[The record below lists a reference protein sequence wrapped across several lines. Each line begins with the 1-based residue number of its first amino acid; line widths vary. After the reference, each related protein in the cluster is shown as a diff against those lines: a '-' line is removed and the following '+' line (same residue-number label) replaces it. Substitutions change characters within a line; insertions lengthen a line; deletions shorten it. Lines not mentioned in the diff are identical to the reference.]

1 MELLNLVKLTLKNN
15 SKNQITRGDLIMI
28 IMLIFFISILC
39 CVLYITIK
47 AAIMDIRIRN
57 YKGRTIGKVINVNE
71 KILYNKLNKKKL
83 YYATYRYI
91 VDEVIYEED
100 FPFYHKLPDLIPIGQ
115 EKMISYSEKKP
126 KNFIPDGEENV
137 WFYQAFIGFSCI
149 LFWLII
155 AIYAY
160 YKDFK

>member
-1 MELLNLVKLTLKNN
+1 MELLNMVKLTIKNN

-39 CVLYITIK
+39 YVLYITIK

-100 FPFYHKLPDLIPIGQ
+100 FPFYHKSPDLIPIGQ
-115 EKMISYSEKKP
+115 EKMISYSEKNQK
-126 KNFIPDGEENV
+126 
-137 WFYQAFIGFSCI
+137 I
-149 LFWLII
+149 LFLMVKKMFGFIKLSSGFH
-155 AIYAY
+155 AFY
-160 YKDFK
+160 FGL